1 VSALSPLWI
10 LRSRPRAWLG
20 YGLVVGALFVV
31 AATLAQQGLNDDL
44 SDAQAA
50 SQRDLE
56 LVGTLVADA
65 LRRSQYQSIEPL
77 MQDVGRANIHLTD
90 LRVIGEN
97 GAVLGVY
104 RRDATPLQTLSL
116 SLPIEYSYRGR
127 ATLTLTRDVTSVH
140 EANAALRHR
149 LLLLMLAIGGSLA
162 TALHLLL
169 ERQEQAR
176 ALRESEEKYRNIL
189 TQMDEGY
196 YEVDLAGNLSFFNP
210 ALTRILGWPAAEML
224 GASHSRFHD
233 EQTGKKLLQA
243 FSRVFRSGEPL
254 YDIEVEI
261 VRKDGS
267 RGTVSASAQLM
278 RDKTGRPSGFRG
290 IQRDITASK
299 AAELLLKRQALHD
312 ALTGLPNRYLL
323 SDRLG
328 QAILA
333 AESAGGSC
341 ALLVLDLDH
350 FKEINDTL
358 GHTAGDA
365 LLKQIGPRLR
375 DCVRDTDT
383 LARLGGD
390 EFAIVLPGA
399 DEAQAERVAH
409 SILDELVAP
418 IRVEGVDTQ
427 INTAIGIARYPQHGQ
442 TAEEMLRHA
451 DVAMYDAKRGHSGY
465 AWYLPEQDPHSRER
479 LTLIGDLH
487 RALERDELLL
497 YYQPKLHLQERRL
510 IGMEALVRW
519 RHPTRGL
526 ILPGAFLAHA
536 ERFGEIK
543 SLTLWGL
550 HAAARQWAKWRAL
563 GLEIPISVNLSPVAL
578 RDANFLVHV
587 LELLDETVAPG
598 AWLELELTETALM
611 ENPRLILKRLGALRA
626 RGVRLSIDDFGTGYS
641 SLAYLREFQAD
652 TLKIDQTFVHDMAT
666 NESNATIV
674 RAIIHLAHN
683 LGMHVVA
690 EGVGS
695 QEVCDRLQALG
706 CDAAQGY
713 YLGRPMPA
721 ADCVPWMAELLAKR
735 ELEAVR

>member
-1 VSALSPLWI
+1 LSPLWI
-10 LRSRPRAWLG
+10 LGSRPRAWLG
-20 YGLVVGALFVV
+20 YSLVVAVLFVV
-31 AATLAQQGLNDDL
+31 AATLARQGLHDDL

-50 SQRDLE
+50 GQRQLE
-56 LVGTLVADA
+56 LVGSLVGDA
-65 LRRSQYQSIEPL
+65 LRRSQYQNIEPL
-77 MQDVGRANIHLTD
+77 MQDVGRADLQLAD
-90 LRVIGEN
+90 LRVVGEN

-104 RRDATPLQTLSL
+104 RRSATPLRALTL

-127 ATLTLTRDVTSVH
+127 AVLSLTRDVTSVH

-169 ERQEQAR
+169 ERQDQAR
-176 ALRESEEKYRNIL
+176 TLQESEEKYRNIL

-196 YEVDLAGNLSFFNP
+196 YEVDLAGKLTFFNP
-210 ALTRILGWPAAEML
+210 ALSRVLGWPAADML

-233 EQTGKKLLQA
+233 AQTGKKVLQA
-243 FSRVFRSGEPL
+243 FSRVYRSGEPL
-254 YDIEVEI
+254 HDIEVDI

-267 RGTVSASAQLM
+267 RGTVTASAQLM
-278 RDKTGRPSGFRG
+278 RDKTGRPTGFRG

-299 AAELLLKRQALHD
+299 AAELLLERQALHD

-323 SDRLG
+323 TDRLG

-333 AESAGGSC
+333 AERAGGAC

-350 FKEINDTL
+350 FKEINDAL
-358 GHTAGDA
+358 GHSAGDA

-375 DCVRDTDT
+375 GCVGETDT

-390 EFAIVLPGA
+390 EFAVVLPGA
-399 DEAQAERVAH
+399 DEAQAERVAR
-409 SILDELVAP
+409 SIVDALVAP
-418 IRVEGVDTQ
+418 VRVDGVDTQ
-427 INTAIGIARYPQHGQ
+427 INAAIGIARYPQHGQ
-442 TAEEMLRHA
+442 TAEELLRHA

-465 AWYLPEQDPHSRER
+465 ASYLPENDPHSRER

-497 YYQPKLHLQERRL
+497 YYQPKLHLHDRRL

-519 RHPTRGL
+519 RHPTHGL

-536 ERFGEIK
+536 ERHGEIK
-543 SLTLWGL
+543 SLTLWVL
-550 HAAARQWAKWRAL
+550 HAAARQWAKWRSA
-563 GLEIPISVNLSPVAL
+563 GLEIPIAVNLSPVTL
-578 RDANFLVHV
+578 RDPQFLVHV

-611 ENPRLILKRLGALRA
+611 ENPRLILKRLGALRE

-641 SLAYLREFQAD
+641 SLAYLREFKAD
-652 TLKIDQTFVHDMAT
+652 TLKIDQTFVHDMAS
-666 NESNATIV
+666 NESNAMIV

-683 LGMHVVA
+683 LGMDVVA
-690 EGVGS
+690 EGVAS
-695 QEVCDRLQALG
+695 EEVCERLQALG

-721 ADCVPWMAELLAKR
+721 ADCVPWMAEWLGKR
-735 ELEAVR
+735 ELEALR